1 MIHRHHPQGIPTRCL
16 PPLHGAFVDDR
27 EPGKFMHPPTP
38 LAAMGY
44 QNHSTSFWPSHFYQI
59 IHDQWCFF
67 TTLQW
72 LEFVHFWGWTVAS
85 QGIQSEVLDAQL
97 PIAFYEA
104 NHGDHEPASP
114 KGSWCGSSPL
124 RSKKT
129 SKKGD
134 TAIQRQYWQNQIC
147 WHKVFEVIS
156 ES

>member
-1 MIHRHHPQGIPTRCL
+1 MGISWMIENPASSCILLHPWLQWAIRSIQRASGQVTSIKLGCFQG
-16 PPLHGAFVDDR
+16 
-27 EPGKFMHPPTP
+27 
-38 LAAMGY
+38 
-44 QNHSTSFWPSHFYQI
+44 SFLIGWSDHNT
-59 IHDQWCFF
+59 WSMLFF
-67 TTLQW
+67 TILQR

-85 QGIQSEVLDAQL
+85 EGIQSEVLDAQL

-124 RSKKT
+124 WSKET